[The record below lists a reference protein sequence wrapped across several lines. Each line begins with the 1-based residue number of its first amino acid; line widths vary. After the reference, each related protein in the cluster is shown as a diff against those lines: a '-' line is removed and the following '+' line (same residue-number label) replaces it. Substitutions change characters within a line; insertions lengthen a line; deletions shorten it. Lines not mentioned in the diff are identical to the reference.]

1 MQRPQETQ
9 RAKQLVLAGDLLLNR
24 EQVGDL
30 LSWLPVVGLLN
41 ENDY

>member
-1 MQRPQETQ
+1 MQRPRETQ

-24 EQVGDL
+24 EQEGDL